1 MLTSLKNVDQ
11 YQKCGIS
18 KLYNTY
24 TASVIVL
31 GLEVSFRTNF
41 ESLALALKVKSSVL
55 RVKSLVNSPG
65 HLRLHVTVSLIAL
78 SL

>member
-24 TASVIVL
+24 TASVVVL

-41 ESLALALKVKSSVL
+41 ESLALALK
-55 RVKSLVNSPG
+55 VKSLVNSPG